1 MGLTNT
7 SGPSDFSTEILEPRM
22 LLSATLNSAIAPVS
36 VAQNAAATTINLSSN
51 FSDPTVTGTAVL
63 LQTPEGNIPLAL
75 SNSATPNTVANFL
88 LYINSGEYS
97 NAIIHRSV
105 PGFVIQGGG
114 YTPDGNPINTFG
126 TINSEA
132 GQPNIAGTIAMAL
145 STGPDS
151 ATSQWFIN
159 LTDNSNLLDGASDG
173 GPFTVFGNVVYN
185 GLSVANAIANLPTVD
200 ASAENGAWT
209 NLPVINYSG
218 ANPATSVPA
227 GDVVTVDAVIVPA
240 LSYSVSSSNP
250 SLVTPTVSGGSLSLA
265 YGSGVGTATIT
276 VTATDLGDGTAT
288 STFAVG
294 VGETT
299 VAVGSGGAKV
309 VKFTD
314 PDGTVSQV
322 SIKGPGSASIS
333 LAGAGLTQ
341 STKSG
346 ILTVTGTPSS
356 VSIDAT
362 GTTAASTLTITG
374 KGGNGVVNLA
384 GISSTGSFKTINAT
398 TTSLAGSS
406 AITGSIGTLSVNS
419 LTGSLSAA
427 AIGKLAVKGALAGSI
442 AASSIGATT
451 AGSVAGSWAVSG
463 SAGSVTTTSV
473 SGFTASLGSLAKLNV
488 KGSVSN
494 STIRTTGN
502 ISSVQAGGMAD
513 TDFYAGIASTVATGA
528 LPTAAD
534 LAGSSAISSV
544 KIGKSGYVGSI
555 LAAADL
561 GKITLGFVTL
571 TNSSTP
577 FGLAA
582 EQITALTATIDLKT
596 KLNLKNVTTQA
607 QVTTALTK
615 AGITPGDFNIAI
627 I

>member
-1 MGLTNT
+1 MGLSNA
-7 SGPSDFSTEILEPRM
+7 SVRSCFQPEILEPRM

-36 VAQNAAATTINLSSN
+36 VAQNASPTTINLSSY

-63 LQTPEGNIPLAL
+63 METPEGNIPLAL

-88 LYINSGEYS
+88 QYINSGEYS
-97 NAIIHRSV
+97 DAIVHRSV

-114 YTPDGNPINTFG
+114 YTPDGNAINTFG

-132 GQPNIAGTIAMAL
+132 GQPNVAGTIAMAL

-173 GPFTVFGNVVYN
+173 GPFTVFGKVVYN
-185 GLSVANAIANLPTVD
+185 GMSVANAIANLPTID

-209 NLPVINYSG
+209 NLPVINYTG

-227 GDVVTVDAVIVPA
+227 GDLVTVDAVVVPA

-250 SLVTPTVSGGSLSLA
+250 SLVTPTVSDGNLSLA
-265 YGSGVGTATIT
+265 YGSGAGTATIT
-276 VTATDLGDGTAT
+276 VTATDLGGGTAT

-299 VAVGSGGAKV
+299 VSVGSGGAKIV
-309 VKFTD
+309 RFTD
-314 PDGTVSQV
+314 PDGTASQV
-322 SIKGPGSASIS
+322 SITGPGSASIS
-333 LAGAGLTQ
+333 LTGSGLTQ
-341 STKSG
+341 STKAG
-346 ILTVTGTPSS
+346 ILTVVGTPSS
-356 VSIDAT
+356 VSINAT
-362 GTTAASTLTITG
+362 GTSAASTITITG
-374 KGGNGVVNLA
+374 RGGNGLVNLA
-384 GISSTGSFKTINAT
+384 GLSSTGAFKTINAT
-398 TTSLAGSS
+398 TTSLAGTSTI
-406 AITGSIGTLSVNS
+406 AGSVGTLSLNN

-427 AIGKLAVKGALAGSI
+427 AIGKVAVKGALAGSLT
-442 AASSIGATT
+442 ASSVGKTT
-451 AGSVAGSWAVSG
+451 TGSLAGSWAVSG
-463 SAGSVTTTSV
+463 SAGSISTTSV
-473 SGFTASLGSLAKLNV
+473 SGFTGSLGSLPKLIV

-502 ISSVQAGGMAD
+502 ISILQAGGLAD
-513 TDFYAGIASTVATGA
+513 TDFYAGISSSVAAGT

-561 GKITLGFVTL
+561 GKIALGFVSL
-571 TNSSTP
+571 TNNSTP
-577 FGLAA
+577 FGLAT

-615 AGITPGDFNIAI
+615 AGITPEDFNIAI